1 MLANR
6 NGRSGLSRRMAHI
19 RQKFSEVA
27 ETRDGRFF
35 LLALLVCLT
44 MLPLYFFCLHL
55 PLRQAAQ
62 TYAVKAEQ
70 ARGGM
75 AEVMNFKN
83 VHRDME
89 AYQKELAE
97 HDARSEK
104 ALPAKLVQGEFLQDL
119 QQKAL
124 KSQVQLHKVVPAELQ
139 QVQGDRPMKASR
151 RNRQGVKGADAD
163 DGVED
168 MSHMAGLQEM
178 AVTIECEGSYFA
190 LLDFLRRLQQS
201 ERVFCIEESQLGRS
215 DKQPDGELL
224 QCRLRIKAYAWPEI
238 ETG

>member
-1 MLANR
+1 MDA
-6 NGRSGLSRRMAHI
+6 GRKGEEAVFASRSGKAGLSRLLASGQR
-19 RQKFSEVA
+19 KFKETA

-35 LLALLVCLT
+35 LLALFVCLV
-44 MLPLYFFCLHL
+44 MLPIYFFGLHL

-62 TYAVKAEQ
+62 TYAAKASQ
-70 ARGGM
+70 ARGDM
-75 AEVMNFKN
+75 AAVMNFRN

-124 KSQVQLHKVVPAELQ
+124 KSQVRLHKVAPAPLQ
-139 QVQGDRPMKASR
+139 TAKGSHDADRTH
-151 RNRQGVKGADAD
+151 GAD
-163 DGVED
+163 GTG
-168 MSHMAGLQEM
+168 GLQEM

-201 ERVFCIEESQLGRS
+201 ERVLCIEESQLGRS
-215 DKQPDGELL
+215 EKQSDGELL
-224 QCRLRIKAYAWPEI
+224 QCRLRIKAYAWPEE

>member
-1 MLANR
+1 MFAS
-6 NGRSGLSRRMAHI
+6 RSGKAGLSRLLASGQR
-19 RQKFSEVA
+19 KFKETA
-27 ETRDGRFF
+27 ETRDGRFSAGAVRLSGDAAD
-35 LLALLVCLT
+35 LL
-44 MLPLYFFCLHL
+44 FGLHL

-62 TYAVKAEQ
+62 TYAAKASQ
-70 ARGGM
+70 ARGDM
-75 AEVMNFKN
+75 AAVMNFRN

-124 KSQVQLHKVVPAELQ
+124 KSQVRLHKVAPVPLQ
-139 QVQGDRPMKASR
+139 TAKGSHDADRTH
-151 RNRQGVKGADAD
+151 GAD
-163 DGVED
+163 GTG
-168 MSHMAGLQEM
+168 GLQEM

-190 LLDFLRRLQQS
+190 LLDFLRLLQQS
-201 ERVFCIEESQLGRS
+201 ERVLCIEESQLGRS
-215 DKQPDGELL
+215 EKQSDGELL
-224 QCRLRIKAYAWPEI
+224 QCRLRIKAYAWPEE

>member
-97 HDARSEK
+97 QTRAAR
-104 ALPAKLVQGEFLQDL
+104 
-119 QQKAL
+119 
-124 KSQVQLHKVVPAELQ
+124 
-139 QVQGDRPMKASR
+139 RPCPQSLCRANFCRTCSR
-151 RNRQGVKGADAD
+151 K
-163 DGVED
+163 
-168 MSHMAGLQEM
+168 
-178 AVTIECEGSYFA
+178 
-190 LLDFLRRLQQS
+190 
-201 ERVFCIEESQLGRS
+201 
-215 DKQPDGELL
+215 P
-224 QCRLRIKAYAWPEI
+224 
-238 ETG
+238 

>member
-1 MLANR
+1 MFANR
-6 NGRSGLSRRMAHI
+6 NGRSGLSRLLARS
-19 RQKFSEVA
+19 RRKFKETA

-35 LLALLVCLT
+35 LLALFVCLL
-44 MLPLYFFCLHL
+44 MLPIYFFGLHL

-62 TYAVKAEQ
+62 TYAAKAEQ
-70 ARGGM
+70 ARGDM
-75 AEVMNFKN
+75 AAVMNFRN

-124 KSQVQLHKVVPAELQ
+124 KSQVRLHKVAPAPLQ
-139 QVQGDRPMKASR
+139 TAKGSHDADRTH
-151 RNRQGVKGADAD
+151 GADGAD
-163 DGVED
+163 GTG
-168 MSHMAGLQEM
+168 GLQEM

-201 ERVFCIEESQLGRS
+201 ERVLCIEESQLGRS
-215 DKQPDGELL
+215 EKQSDEELL
-224 QCRLRIKAYAWPEI
+224 QCRLRIKAYAWPEE